1 MTLFARCITH
11 NYLRFRACLG
21 GIAALLVPYASAH
34 AATALIPGYFMGQA
48 ISIAGQVQAGPLGI
62 DLSNAAVA
70 SCPCRGTNGRRQV
83 TTVTALNLGPVLTAG
98 VNRSTSYGLKTATTA
113 DTKQT
118 SDIAKVNLLGG
129 LITADAIHSSAEVSA
144 TQTAM
149 STLEA
154 GSSFL
159 NLVIA
164 GKKVI
169 GPVKP
174 NTTLALPGIGSV
186 TLKYVNAITYGSDA
200 AGVEVEMVRI
210 QISETN
216 SFGLPVGT
224 TLVVGEAFAGFAR
237 DQPIAN
243 VGGFAEILGVTANA
257 GALLNEAASAGSE
270 SGIPSCI
277 GTAGKVLTNS
287 VADVD
292 APGLLLISAGSTSAV
307 STTTGRTTIAMTS
320 ASVGKVSLLGGLIT
334 ADTITAVAQEA
345 RTGSISTPSSS
356 GSSFGNLNVGG
367 VAIASNVAPNT
378 IVSLPGIGI
387 VVLNEQPAAVANSV
401 QVNGIHIK
409 VTLANSLG
417 LDVGAEIFVAH
428 ADATAS
434 PS

>member
-1 MTLFARCITH
+1 MFARTTY
-11 NYLRFRACLG
+11 NYFRFPGFLG
-21 GIAALLVPYASAH
+21 GFAALLMPHASQ

-48 ISIAGQVQAGPLGI
+48 VSIAGQAQAGPLGI
-62 DLSNAAVA
+62 DLSIAAVA

-83 TTVTALNLGPVLTAG
+83 ATVSTLDLGRVLTSG

-118 SDIAKVNLLGG
+118 SDIVMVSLLGG
-129 LITADAIHSSAEVSA
+129 LITADTIHSSAEVSA
-144 TQTAM
+144 TQTAI
-149 STLEA
+149 STLDA

-164 GKKVI
+164 GKKVV

-174 NTTLALPGIGSV
+174 NTTLELPGIGTV
-186 TLKYVNAITYGSDA
+186 TLRFVNAITYGSDA
-200 AGVEVEMVRI
+200 AGIEVEMVRI
-210 QISETN
+210 QVSESN
-216 SFGLPVGT
+216 SLGLPKGT
-224 TLVVGEAFAGFAR
+224 TLVIGEAFAGFAR
-237 DQPIAN
+237 DQPRAS

-277 GTAGKVLTNS
+277 GTAGKVLANS
-287 VADVD
+287 VANVD
-292 APGLLLISAGSTSAV
+292 APGLLSISAGSTSAV
-307 STTTGRTTIAMTS
+307 STTTGRTTVAMTS

-334 ADTITAVAQEA
+334 ADAITAVAKES
-345 RTGSISTPSSS
+345 RTGSISSPSSS
-356 GSSFGNLNVGG
+356 GSSFGNLYVAGI
-367 VAIASNVAPNT
+367 AIANNVAPNT
-378 IVSLPGIGI
+378 IVSLPGVGF

-401 QVNGIHIK
+401 QVNGIHVK
-409 VTLANSLG
+409 VTLSNALG
-417 LDVGAEIFVAH
+417 LEVGADIFVAH